1 MNLSYVALKPTALYS
16 VKYRINSEKNGVIFR
31 TREIF
36 LLAQSSAAKNNNW
49 VISFEA
55 LKGK

>member
-1 MNLSYVALKPTALYS
+1 MLFGYAALKLTALYS
-16 VKYRINSEKNGVIFR
+16 VIYVANLEENGVIFR
-31 TREIF
+31 TREI
-36 LLAQSSAAKNNNW
+36 LLITQSSTAKNNNW